1 MNISVETVHCMLR
14 CARVETVRF
23 DVRDAVRACGGCQ
36 LG

>member
-1 MNISVETVHCMLR
+1 MRVADLR
-14 CARVETVRF
+14 CMRVETVRF